1 MSKDNDDQRI
11 RQFLDLPSSELGYNL
26 DSEDD
31 DFDDPDYLPDTN
43 DESNEQFIN
52 ISDCELVFE
61 NSDILVTK
69 TIDSVVN
76 GKDSIDEPG
85 PSSRPTTNQCK
96 PPMRKRKACFR
107 NPSNEKKRSN
117 TKYPHIWKSGQFE
130 PIVHK
135 FDNSNS
141 GGEGGAGARPRLPPP
156 PLSLLDLFPLQDTSG
171 NRVLCFPAL
180 VFWSI
185 TLCFVILVVIE

>member
-117 TKYPHIWKSGQFE
+117 TKYPHIWKSA
-130 PIVHK
+130 PSIK
-135 FDNSNS
+135 ALTS
-141 GGEGGAGARPRLPPP
+141 APKRAR
-156 PLSLLDLFPLQDTSG
+156 LSMALMFTGKAFHNRQAETVNDLLK
-171 NRVLCFPAL
+171 
-180 VFWSI
+180 
-185 TLCFVILVVIE
+185 VVVR